1 MIENWREMSDE
12 ELAIKIASIGLETGL
27 KYGILSKINEDGEEK
42 YFLHPAFKDVFDKH
56 LKSYRL
62 RRYVINRDT
71 LIEILIKSVLDFTTF
86 MAEDELIPLV
96 MVLETLVGDEAYD
109 L

>member
-1 MIENWREMSDE
+1 MVENWREMSDE
-12 ELAIKIASIGLETGL
+12 ELAIKITSIGLDVGL
-27 KYGILSKINEDGEEK
+27 RYGILSKDEEDRY
-42 YFLHPAFKDVFDKH
+42 YFHPAFKDVFDKH

-96 MVLETLVGDEAYD
+96 MVLEILVGDEAYD